1 MWYAVIIVC
10 ILFLTYLVF
19 DIILSNYFISVALTR
34 NKRKIKKYK
43 KSLFKISKKV
53 KEQMA
58 KNKIDMEKWLEGII
72 YNEIRTTSR
81 GARLVAL
88 HLKNRSHKWVILLHG
103 YTGCKEELLHIG
115 KWYYEQGY
123 NVLLPD
129 LRAHGS
135 SQGKYFGMGYLDRL
149 DVIHWMKFIAAKDD
163 KSKIILHG
171 HSMGAATALFTAGEN
186 PSHLVGC
193 ISDSAYTSVYKVFQL
208 QIKALYRLPGHV
220 LLNTVS
226 FLFGL
231 RKGGYYFSRGNVLK
245 YTSKIKVPVLFI
257 HGKKDDLL
265 PVSMCDELY
274 DVCNSEKEKVLIDN
288 CGHAQGDLEDY
299 HSYINIVDKFIKKNI
314 K

>member
-34 NKRKIKKYK
+34 NKRKIKRYK
-43 KSLFKISKKV
+43 KSLFTIPKKV

-58 KNKIDMEKWLEGII
+58 KNKIDMEKWLDGII

-129 LRAHGS
+129 LRAHGA

-193 ISDSAYTSVYKVFQL
+193 ISDSAYTSVYRVFQR
-208 QIKALYRLPGHV
+208 QIQALYKLPGHV
-220 LLNTVS
+220 LLNTVNI
-226 FLFGL
+226 LFGL
-231 RKGGYYFSRGNVLK
+231 RKDAYYLKNGNVLK

-274 DVCNSEKEKVLIDN
+274 DACNSEKEKVLIDN

-299 HSYINIVDKFIKKNI
+299 HSYMKIVDNFIKKNI

>member
-1 MWYAVIIVC
+1 MWLVVIIVC
-10 ILFLTYLVF
+10 ILFLTYLII

-53 KEQMA
+53 KEEKA
-58 KNKIDMEKWLEGII
+58 KNKEKMDKWLEGII

-103 YTGCKEELLHIG
+103 YTGCKEELLHVG

-129 LRAHGS
+129 LRAHGA

-193 ISDSAYTSVYKVFQL
+193 ISDSAYTSVYRVFQI
-208 QIKALYRLPGHV
+208 QIKKLFKLPGHA
-220 LLNTVS
+220 LLGTVNI
-226 FLFGL
+226 LFGL
-231 RKGGYYFSRGNVLK
+231 RKGGYYLNSGNVVK

-274 DVCNSEKEKVLIDN
+274 DACNSEKEKVLLDD

-299 HSYINIVDKFIKKNI
+299 SSYMNIVNNFIKKSI

>member
-1 MWYAVIIVC
+1 
-10 ILFLTYLVF
+10 
-19 DIILSNYFISVALTR
+19 
-34 NKRKIKKYK
+34 
-43 KSLFKISKKV
+43 
-53 KEQMA
+53 
-58 KNKIDMEKWLEGII
+58 MEKWLNKII
-72 YNEIRTTSR
+72 YNEVKTTSH
-81 GARLVAL
+81 GLRLTAL
-88 HLKNRSHKWVILLHG
+88 HLKNRSNKWVILLHG
-103 YTGCKEELLHIG
+103 YTGGKEELLHIG

-129 LRAHGS
+129 LRAHGA

-193 ISDSAYTSVYKVFQL
+193 ISDSAYTSVYRVFQI
-208 QIKALYRLPGHV
+208 QIKKLFKLPGHA
-220 LLNTVS
+220 LLSTVNI
-226 FLFGL
+226 LFGL
-231 RKGGYYFSRGNVLK
+231 RKGGYYLNSGNVVK
-245 YTSKIKVPVLFI
+245 YTSKIKVPVLFL

-274 DVCNSEKEKVLIDN
+274 DACNSKKEKVLLDD

-299 HSYINIVDKFIKKNI
+299 NSYMNIVDNFIKKNI

>member
-43 KSLFKISKKV
+43 KSLFKIPKKV

-103 YTGCKEELLHIG
+103 YTGCKEELLHVG

-129 LRAHGS
+129 LRAHGA

-193 ISDSAYTSVYKVFQL
+193 ISDSAYTSVYRVFQR
-208 QIKALYRLPGHV
+208 QIQALYKLPGHA
-220 LLNTVS
+220 LLSTVNI
-226 FLFGL
+226 LFGL
-231 RKGGYYFSRGNVLK
+231 RKGGYYLSSGNVVK

-274 DVCNSEKEKVLIDN
+274 DACNSKKEKVLLDD

-299 HSYINIVDKFIKKNI
+299 NSYMNIVDNFIKKNI

>member
-1 MWYAVIIVC
+1 MWLVVIIVC
-10 ILFLTYLVF
+10 ILFLSYLLF

-53 KEQMA
+53 KEQMV
-58 KNKIDMEKWLEGII
+58 KNKIDMEKWLNKII
-72 YNEIRTTSR
+72 YNEVKTTSH
-81 GARLVAL
+81 GLRLTAL

-129 LRAHGS
+129 LRAHGA
-135 SQGKYFGMGYLDRL
+135 SQGKYFGMGYIDRL
-149 DVIHWMKFIAAKDD
+149 DIVHWMKYITSKDETA
-163 KSKIILHG
+163 KIILHG

-193 ISDSAYTSVYKVFQL
+193 ISDSAYTSVYRVFQI
-208 QIKALYRLPGHV
+208 QIKKLFKLPGHA
-220 LLNTVS
+220 LLGTVNI
-226 FLFGL
+226 LFGL
-231 RKGGYYFSRGNVLK
+231 RKGGYYLNSGNVVK

-265 PVSMCDELY
+265 PISMCDELY
-274 DVCNSEKEKVLIDN
+274 DVCNSKKEKVLLDD

-299 HSYINIVDKFIKKNI
+299 NSYMNIVDNFIKKNI